1 VKSRLPGLLLILV
14 IAALAV
20 WSAACNSALP
30 DGAVAKVGETL
41 ITAAQFDAAV
51 AKEAAAY
58 GITEKDY
65 PDIYKQ
71 LQTYVAQNLVAN
83 ELAAQEA
90 TKLGLSVTDADVQT
104 ELDNYVASYYSG
116 DQTALETE
124 LTAGGLT
131 LDDFKTEIKDGLL
144 RDKVKAEVVKD
155 ITTVDEEKIKTYYYA
170 NQDTYYVEPSRGLRH
185 ILIKPVAT
193 GTVTTATTAASTGT
207 TVAGTATTTAAVSSA
222 VTDSDWAKALA
233 TAQEVRRKLAAGGDW
248 TALAAQYSG
257 DFATKDKGGDLGTVL
272 QGEQIKEFE
281 EAAFA
286 LELNE
291 LSQPIKTVYGY
302 EIIQATAVTKGGQ
315 QTLDE
320 VRSGIESQ
328 LLLEAQSAAWDKW
341 LAEKEV
347 SVGVIYRDDLKPE
360 PTTTTTEA
368 TTTTLQGATTTV
380 VSSETTTTVKP

>member
-1 VKSRLPGLLLILV
+1 VKRRLPGLVLVLV

-41 ITAAQFDAAV
+41 ITEAQFDAAV
-51 AKEAAAY
+51 AKEASAY

-71 LQTYVAQNLVAN
+71 LLSWVAQNLVAN
-83 ELAAQEA
+83 EVAAQEA
-90 TKLGLSVTDADVQT
+90 TKLGLSATDQEVQV
-104 ELDNYVASYYSG
+104 ELDNYVISYFAG
-116 DQTALETE
+116 EQTKFVEQ
-124 LTAGGLT
+124 LTADGLT
-131 LDDFKTEIKDGLL
+131 IDDFKKDLKDGLL

-155 ITTVDEEKIKTYYYA
+155 VTTVAEEKVKTYYYA

-193 GTVTTATTAASTGT
+193 GTATTATTAAT
-207 TVAGTATTTAAVSSA
+207 TATTAAGTATTTAVVTSA
-222 VTDSDWAKALA
+222 VTEADWAKALA
-233 TAQEVRRKLAAGGDW
+233 TAQEVRRKLTAGGDW

-257 DFATKDKGGDLGTVL
+257 DFATKDKGGDMGTVYE
-272 QGEQIKEFE
+272 GEQIKEFE
-281 EAAFA
+281 DAAFA

-302 EIIQATAVTKGGQ
+302 EIIKATAVTKGGL

-320 VRSGIESQ
+320 VRSAIESQ
-328 LLLEAQSAAWDKW
+328 LLLDAQDEAWNKW
-341 LAEKEV
+341 LREKEA
-347 SVGVIYRDDLKPE
+347 SVGVIYREDLKPA
-360 PTTTTTEA
+360 PTTTTTES
-368 TTTTLQGATTTV
+368 TTTTLGGATTTA